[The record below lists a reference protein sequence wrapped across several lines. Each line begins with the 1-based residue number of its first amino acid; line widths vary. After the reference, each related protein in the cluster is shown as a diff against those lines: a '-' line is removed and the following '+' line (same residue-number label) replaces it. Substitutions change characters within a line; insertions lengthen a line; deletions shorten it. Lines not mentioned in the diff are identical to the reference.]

1 MVNPLE
7 HFARVPKMVVF
18 DLDYTL
24 WPFWVDTHVSPPFHK
39 NGNGKVVDLRGSV
52 IKHYPDSPK
61 VLKYLWENNIGVSV
75 ASRTG
80 EIDGAEQLV
89 NLFGWNKYFTNKQI
103 YPGSKDTHINRISKA
118 CKIELEDM
126 LFFDDEHRNIVD
138 LERLG
143 VISVLVKNGM
153 TMKVLMDG
161 LKKFSDTRTS
171 NE

>member
-1 MVNPLE
+1 
-7 HFARVPKMVVF
+7 
-18 DLDYTL
+18 
-24 WPFWVDTHVSPPFHK
+24 
-39 NGNGKVVDLRGSV
+39 
-52 IKHYPDSPK
+52 
-61 VLKYLWENNIGVSV
+61 LKRLWENNIGISV

-80 EIDGAEQLV
+80 EIDGAEQLI

-103 YPGSKDTHINRISKA
+103 YPGSKDTHINRQVHRTWVILLQHKYSYIVNVCFIRISKA

-126 LFFDDEHRNIVD
+126 IFFDDEHRNIVD

-161 LKKFSDTRTS
+161 LKKFSDKRTFD
-171 NE
+171 N

>member
-1 MVNPLE
+1 MK
-7 HFARVPKMVVF
+7 R
-18 DLDYTL
+18 
-24 WPFWVDTHVSPPFHK
+24 
-39 NGNGKVVDLRGSV
+39 
-52 IKHYPDSPK
+52 
-61 VLKYLWENNIGVSV
+61 LWENNIGISV

-80 EIDGAEQLV
+80 EIDGAEQLI

-103 YPGSKDTHINRISKA
+103 YPGSKDTHINRQVHCTWVILLQHKYSYIVNVCFIRISKA

-126 LFFDDEHRNIVD
+126 IFFDDEHRNIVD

-161 LKKFSDTRTS
+161 LKKFSDKRTFD
-171 NE
+171 N

>member
-1 MVNPLE
+1 M
-7 HFARVPKMVVF
+7 
-18 DLDYTL
+18 
-24 WPFWVDTHVSPPFHK
+24 
-39 NGNGKVVDLRGSV
+39 
-52 IKHYPDSPK
+52 
-61 VLKYLWENNIGVSV
+61 SV

-103 YPGSKDTHINRISKA
+103 YPGSKDTHINRQVPIMVVSLLLYFQLIFGFIRISKA

-161 LKKFSDTRTS
+161 LKKFSDARMF